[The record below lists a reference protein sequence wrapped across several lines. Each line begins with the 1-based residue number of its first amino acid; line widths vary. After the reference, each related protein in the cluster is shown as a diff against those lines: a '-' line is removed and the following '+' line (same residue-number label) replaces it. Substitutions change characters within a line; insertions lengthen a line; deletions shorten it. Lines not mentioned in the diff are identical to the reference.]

1 MRTAAITIAGL
12 LAGIAPARADVA
24 PMPPPAEDRPAASP
38 RAAAPARSGLAV
50 GVELGDPTSATVG
63 WFRGPLAFLGAVG
76 SGTLAGP
83 GVSVHADVQVE
94 VKRLGPDL
102 SVRVGLGG
110 RYYHHG
116 YDAMSFDEVP
126 DSHYGL
132 RATAAVAL
140 DRGPVQLYAE
150 LAPGID
156 LTRTRSCTFAGGADS
171 ICPHAQA
178 TPLFLQFVAGVRW
191 FISK

>member
-1 MRTAAITIAGL
+1 MRRAAITVAGL
-12 LAGIAPARADVA
+12 LAGIGSARADVA
-24 PMPPPAEDRPAASP
+24 PMPPAAQDKPAAST
-38 RAAAPARSGLAV
+38 AAPARSGLAV
-50 GVELGDPTSATVG
+50 GVELGEPTSATIG
-63 WFRGPLAFLGAVG
+63 WFGGTLAFVGAIG
-76 SGTLAGP
+76 SGTVAGP

-94 VKRLGPDL
+94 VKRLGPNL
-102 SVRVGLGG
+102 PVRIGLGG

-116 YDAMSFDEVP
+116 YDGMSFDEIP

-132 RATAAVAL
+132 RASAAVAF
-140 DRGPVQLYAE
+140 DRGPVQIYAE

-156 LTRTRSCTFAGGADS
+156 LKRTRSCTFAGGADS

-178 TPLFLQFVAGVRW
+178 SPLFLQFVAGIRW